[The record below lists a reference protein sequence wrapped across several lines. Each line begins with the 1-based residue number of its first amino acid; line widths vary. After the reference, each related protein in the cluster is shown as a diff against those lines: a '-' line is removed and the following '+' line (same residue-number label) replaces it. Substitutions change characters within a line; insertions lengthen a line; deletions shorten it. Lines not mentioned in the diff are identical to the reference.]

1 MPTPHA
7 PLPCPASKLARC
19 REVVL
24 LAVLALPCAVAGAA
38 EPDAWSLDPVHTRV
52 MFAVSHAGFSKALGT
67 VSGSEGV
74 LLFDPDDWS
83 SAQLQVTVPL
93 AQLELG
99 DADWNEAV
107 LASGLLDARTYP
119 SAYFRSTTVTGH
131 DATHARVCGELTLHA
146 VTRPL
151 CLDVVLNAIKRHPMP
166 PFRRTVGFSA
176 TATLSRSDFGID
188 AWPSMIGD
196 EVGLRIEAEAV
207 HARRSTAAE
216 LLQPPPPETIPETL
230 MPETP
235 MPILPTIPP
244 VTELGEPTRTQ
255 VELQP

>member
-1 MPTPHA
+1 MPTPST
-7 PLPCPASKLARC
+7 PLPCSASKLARC
-19 REVVL
+19 RGAVL
-24 LAVLALPCAVAGAA
+24 LAVLALPCAAAGATEA
-38 EPDAWSLDPVHTRV
+38 DAWSLDPVHTRV

-107 LASGLLDARTYP
+107 LASGLLDAGTYP
-119 SAYFRSTTVTGH
+119 SAHFRSTTVTGH
-131 DATHARVCGELTLHA
+131 DAAHARVCGELTLRE

-207 HARRSTAAE
+207 HARRSAAAE
-216 LLQPPPPETIPETL
+216 LLQPPPTATV
-230 MPETP
+230 PETP
-235 MPILPTIPP
+235 MPLLPTIPP
-244 VTELGEPTRTQ
+244 VTELGEPTRTH